1 MSSDEKLQLV
11 AFSTNDTTDTP
22 NEIINIFLS
31 KHTHSIL
38 KQSKHAYAFQTEL
51 PGTNKQTK
59 IMIYS
64 ILDLQKEYP
73 GIKDVNCYIMFIDTE
88 KEESTQLFNDMIVY
102 FREYC
107 NTTKKIYVVALE
119 TNDFS
124 NPVLNKSDICGK
136 FDENQLTYEYNTM
149 NLDDNNSIEEIF
161 LKILDYSLKNP
172 IKSASNTSQ
181 QEQVVDKSCNIF

>member
-1 MSSDEKLQLV
+1 MSSDEKIQLV

-59 IMIYS
+59 ILIYS
-64 ILDLQKEYP
+64 VLDLQKEYP
-73 GIKDVNCYIMFIDTE
+73 GIKDINCYIIFIDTE
-88 KEESTQLFNDMIVY
+88 KEESIQLFNDIIVY

-107 NTTKKIYVVALE
+107 DTSKKIFVVALE

-124 NPVLNKSDICGK
+124 NPYLNKNDICGK
-136 FDENQLTYEYNTM
+136 LDENQLNYEYNNM
-149 NLDDNNSIEEIF
+149 NLDDKNNVEEIL
-161 LKILDYSLKNP
+161 LKIFDFSLKNP
-172 IKSASNTSQ
+172 IRNVGNTIQHQ
-181 QEQVVDKSCNIF
+181 QGGDKSCNIF